1 MQGENIRASINV
13 DLNLGDALGGINKLK
28 AGLKQ
33 LKIPANATK
42 GFKNDL
48 DQLTNELE
56 KFDNLRAQPIKAGDK
71 TGMKNLEKSYQ
82 KIFNLADKINS
93 EFSKLGGKGKS
104 LISEQELQRMSQ
116 LQKEWGKQKQI
127 QDQIANKKKQ
137 ISEQENKRN
146 RKEQE
151 YLNKINKNRGLA
163 DQREKEAKGILK
175 SSKTLSNYVKAI
187 EAEEKALKKTN
198 DIKRTGTKEEKEQAN
213 NELKKVQAE
222 RQAAERRM
230 QQYGQGEKYNSYQQI
245 KEEEARAL
253 KESRKA
259 QTDLDREKMT
269 GGSIDNMIQDISKLK
284 AELKSLES
292 GASLNKIRAEFAALA
307 GISIDKVPNDIEE
320 LNNEIKSLQSNKI
333 EQLKN
338 ALDQLGNS
346 SGIDRM
352 TQDLRRGQQQ
362 MQQYRGEFDKLTMK
376 QRDIDDMK
384 YRLTNFFSWSE
395 GLNLVKMG
403 AREAFRAVKELDDAM
418 TGTAV
423 VTDFT
428 VSDLWDMMP
437 KYTETAN
444 KLGATVQGAYETM
457 TLYYQQGLD
466 TEAAFGMGTET
477 MKMSR
482 IADMDY
488 VEGTDLMTAAIRG
501 FHMDLTE
508 MSAKWVNDVYSELA
522 AISASDT
529 HEIATAMTKTASIA
543 DSANA
548 DFDTTAAFLTQMI
561 SFATYT
567 RVA

>member
-1 MQGENIRASINV
+1 MQGGNIRASINV

-151 YLNKINKNRGLA
+151 YLNKINKNRSLA

-269 GGSIDNMIQDISKLK
+269 GGFIDNMIQDISKLK

>member
-1 MQGENIRASINV
+1 MQGGNIRASINV

-42 GFKNDL
+42 GFINDL

-82 KIFNLADKINS
+82 KIFNLAGKINS

-151 YLNKINKNRGLA
+151 YLNKINKNKGLA

-198 DIKRTGTKEEKEQAN
+198 DIKRTGTKKEKEQAN
-213 NELKKVQAE
+213 NELKKAQAE

-230 QQYGQGEKYNSYQQI
+230 QQYGQGEKYNRYQQI

-269 GGSIDNMIQDISKLK
+269 GGSIDNMVQDISKLK

-352 TQDLRRGQQQ
+352 TQDLHRGQQQ

-508 MSAKWVNDVYSELA
+508 TSAKWVNDVYSELA

-561 SFATYT
+561 NFAIYT

>member
-1 MQGENIRASINV
+1 MQGGNIRASINV

-42 GFKNDL
+42 GFINDL

-82 KIFNLADKINS
+82 KIFNLAGKINS

-151 YLNKINKNRGLA
+151 YLNKINKNKGLA

-198 DIKRTGTKEEKEQAN
+198 DIKRTGTKKEKEQAN
-213 NELKKVQAE
+213 NELKKAQAE

-230 QQYGQGEKYNSYQQI
+230 QQYGQGEKYNRYQQI

-352 TQDLRRGQQQ
+352 TQDLHRGQQQ

-508 MSAKWVNDVYSELA
+508 TSAKWVNDVYSELA

-561 SFATYT
+561 NFAIYT

>member
-1 MQGENIRASINV
+1 MQGGNIRASINV